1 MQTTRRNNS
10 FRSKPRCGAA
20 LGLVVIL
27 MLLLSISGMT
37 MLQIGRD
44 ARLRSIGSST
54 DIAAYYAAEAGIE
67 RALYLMNKALEAGSW
82 TINDLPTLTAESLA
96 GVNAHYTIT
105 SSGTPATG
113 FTITSVGRSG
123 TATRT
128 VRATVKLTSP
138 FAMNYAVLS
147 RQDLGLKSKALVKG
161 FNSAD
166 LSQQNLRADIGTLS
180 SKKGSIDIKNNVEV
194 YGDVYIGPGGDP
206 DVVVDMKNRSDVEGE
221 MFTLLFEPPLD
232 PVSAPTLPGGNQGL
246 LSDKKKG
253 GTIVLTASDSGIYS
267 GIDIGTKGQMKIE
280 GDCVLVVTGDV
291 SLGNRAE
298 IVIDQNGSLKM
309 YLAGDFDAKNGAGV
323 NNENR
328 TPSKF
333 KLYGTGNAQKID
345 LKNDTDF
352 YGAVYA
358 PNAVV
363 TLHNGGKA
371 IGSIIADNFELK
383 NSGHVY
389 YDKALQEV
397 KITDEAAYFTVVRWE
412 EM

>member
-1 MQTTRRNNS
+1 MQTIRRNKPY
-10 FRSKPRCGAA
+10 RSKPRCGAA

-44 ARLRSIGSST
+44 ARLRSISSST

-67 RALYLMNKALEAGSW
+67 RALYVMNKALEAGLW
-82 TINDLPTLTAESLA
+82 TINDLPTWTAEPLA
-96 GVNAHYTIT
+96 GVNAHYTVT
-105 SSGTPATG
+105 SSGAPAIG
-113 FTITSVGRSG
+113 YTITSVGRSG

-147 RQDLGLKSKALVKG
+147 RQDLGLKSKSTVKG

-180 SKKGSIDIKNNVEV
+180 NKKGSIDIKNNVEV
-194 YGDVYIGPGGDP
+194 YGDVYVGPGGDP
-206 DVVVDMKNRSDVEGE
+206 DVVVDTKNRSDVKGE

-253 GTIVLTASDSGIYS
+253 GTLILTASDSGIYS
-267 GIDIGTKGQMKIE
+267 GVEIGGQLKVE
-280 GDCVLVVTGDV
+280 GDCVLVVAGDV
-291 SLGNRAE
+291 SLGNSAE
-298 IVIDQNGSLKM
+298 IVISQNGSLKM
-309 YLAGDFDAKNGAGV
+309 YLAGDFDAKNASGV
-323 NNENR
+323 NNESL

-333 KLYGTGNAQKID
+333 KLYGIGDDQEIN

-363 TLHNGGKA
+363 TLHNGGNA
-371 IGSIIADNFELK
+371 YGSIIADNFELK
-383 NSGHVY
+383 NSGNVY

-397 KITDEAAYFTVVRWE
+397 KITDEAIRFAVVRWE
-412 EM
+412 EI